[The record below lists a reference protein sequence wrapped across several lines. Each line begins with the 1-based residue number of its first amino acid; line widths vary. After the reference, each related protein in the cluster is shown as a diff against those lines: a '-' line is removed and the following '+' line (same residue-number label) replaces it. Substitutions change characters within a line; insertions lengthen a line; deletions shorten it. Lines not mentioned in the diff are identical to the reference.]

1 MANSELQVAPR
12 TMLGKQVKKM
22 RRAGQTPA
30 NIYGHKIESTAVQAD
45 SAALLRLFKGA
56 SRNQIINLKVD
67 GEAAPRTVVVRE
79 VVRHPVTHSV
89 LHVDFFQVSMT
100 EKMRAQVPVILTGTS
115 DAVNTYQ
122 GVLLQMI
129 ESVEVEALPGDIP
142 TQFEA
147 DVTVLAQ
154 LEQSIHVRD
163 LHIDETKVTV
173 HTDPDV
179 VVARV
184 ASPRLAAEEETT
196 AAAEGEAAEGEG
208 AEPAE
213 GEAEAPAAEESSE

>member
-12 TMLGKQVKKM
+12 TVLGKDVKKM
-22 RRAGQTPA
+22 RREGQTPA

-45 SAALLRLFKGA
+45 SMELMRLFKAA
-56 SRNQIINLKVD
+56 SRNQIINLKVE
-67 GEAAPRTVVVRE
+67 GEASPRTVVVRD
-79 VVRHPVTHSV
+79 VARDPVTHKV

-100 EKMRAQVPVILTGTS
+100 EKMRAQVPVVLTGSS
-115 DAVNTYQ
+115 DAVATYQ
-122 GVLLQMI
+122 GILLQML
-129 ESVEVEALPGDIP
+129 ESIEVEALPGDIP

-147 DVTVLAQ
+147 DVTVLTQ

-163 LHIDETKVTV
+163 LHVDEVKVTV

-184 ASPRLAAEEETT
+184 AAPRLAAEEE
-196 AAAEGEAAEGEG
+196 AAPAEGEAAEGE
-208 AEPAE
+208 
-213 GEAEAPAAEESSE
+213 EAAPAAEGEPATTEDSSSE